1 MVNEGR
7 LILTEKQVLQ
17 KIRRIAF
24 EIYENNFSEKQIWIA
39 GIHDQG
45 YIFASLLA
53 KEIESISP
61 IKVNLIGIG
70 INKEDPEH
78 SDVVL
83 DTGAPAI
90 SNKCLILAD
99 DVLNTGK
106 TLAYSLK
113 SFLNQGVKKIETA
126 VLVNRKHSLF
136 PISATYTG
144 YELSTTLTDHVQV
157 VLTAKSKSVFLVD

>member
-1 MVNEGR
+1 M
-7 LILTEKQVLQ
+7 
-17 KIRRIAF
+17 
-24 EIYENNFSEKQIWIA
+24 
-39 GIHDQG
+39 
-45 YIFASLLA
+45 
-53 KEIESISP
+53 
-61 IKVNLIGIG
+61 
-70 INKEDPEH
+70 
-78 SDVVL
+78 VL
-83 DTGAPAI
+83 DIKDPAI
-90 SNKCLILAD
+90 RNKCLILAD

-113 SFLNQGVKKIETA
+113 SFLNRGVKKIETA